1 MVSLFKFSN
10 VFIFKTK
17 FFSFSFSKKIEI
29 APPSTPYMLSS
40 WPTYIYTYQGRQQNQ
55 QLQNFH
61 QSNNNLTNNN
71 NNNNLMGDKNYDY
84 NDYQHQASSSSSSS
98 SSSSATTAT
107 KTTMIM
113 VEKPII
119 TILCF
124 VYMMKSF
131 IV

>member
-1 MVSLFKFSN
+1 M
-10 VFIFKTK
+10 
-17 FFSFSFSKKIEI
+17 FSFSKLNFFVFVKKKKKIEI

-98 SSSSATTAT
+98 SSSATTAT